1 MDSIKL
7 DKEALSV
14 LFKISAIFER
24 LNYRYSVIGATAKLF
39 LEDDEMELFQF
50 FKQGLG

>member
-1 MDSIKL
+1 MDWIMLDEEQTDMVKSI
-7 DKEALSV
+7 
-14 LFKISAIFER
+14 ISEIEIKF
-24 LNYRYSVIGATAKLF
+24 F